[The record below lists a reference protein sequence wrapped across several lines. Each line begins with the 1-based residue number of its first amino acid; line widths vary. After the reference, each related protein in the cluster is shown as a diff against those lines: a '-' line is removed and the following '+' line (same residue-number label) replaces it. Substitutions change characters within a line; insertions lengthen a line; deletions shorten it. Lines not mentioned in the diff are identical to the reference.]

1 MKTFRLALAL
11 AVLLGASACSG
22 DLTGPG
28 TASDLESP
36 PPPPPPVIGSPG

>member
-1 MKTFRLALAL
+1 MRAFRFVLAL
-11 AVLLGASACSG
+11 AVLLGASACGG

-28 TASDLESP
+28 TAGDLNSP